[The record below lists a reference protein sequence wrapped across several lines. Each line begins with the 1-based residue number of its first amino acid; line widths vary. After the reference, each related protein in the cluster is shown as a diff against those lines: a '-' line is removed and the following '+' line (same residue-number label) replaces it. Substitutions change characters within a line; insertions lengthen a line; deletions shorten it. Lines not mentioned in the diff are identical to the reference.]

1 MKIGIIGGGA
11 VGLLFAAYLND
22 DHEITIYTRTQEQ
35 AELINREGLLLVSQ
49 NRRTVKKMSASRM
62 SEQVKREEMLIVA
75 VKQYQLKDILSS
87 IGDIV
92 IPLLFLQ
99 NGYAHI
105 DLLKNLSS
113 DSIFVG
119 AVEHGAFKQSGNSV
133 EHTGMGKTRIA
144 AFSGDLALLPFS
156 YHKNNDFPFVLEE
169 DYREMLIEK
178 LAANCVI
185 NPLTGILGV
194 KNGALIENPYYYQVF
209 KALFHEISKVL
220 ELKEPQSHFERI
232 TQICRNTSE
241 NTSSMLS
248 DLENGRSTEIDSI
261 LGYAVAEAKANKKE
275 IPLAAALL
283 HMIKGKEAGE
293 GLI

>member
-49 NRRTVKKMSASRM
+49 NRHTVKKVSASRM

-75 VKQYQLKDILSS
+75 VKQYQLTDILSS
-87 IGDIV
+87 IGDIG

-105 DLLKNLSS
+105 ELLKKLSS

-156 YHKNNDFPFVLEE
+156 YHKNNDFPFVWEE

-194 KNGALIENPYYYQVF
+194 KNGALIENPHYYQVF
-209 KALFHEISKVL
+209 EALFHEISHVL

-261 LGYAVAEAKANKKE
+261 LGYAVAEAKVKKKE

-283 HMIKGKEAGE
+283 SMIKGKEAGE
-293 GLI
+293 GNI